1 MFIEC
6 IQRHIAVCGFNDL
19 AGYAKSDRNFWNVI
33 SILEPSYPK
42 VALRGFLKVHHM
54 RCYDV
59 IGKGGLEDDDLGI
72 PKPEHL
78 RDAIRF
84 ADHLAGGPLLVHC
97 RAGVS
102 RSTGMALV
110 IIVRSMVLDGFS
122 EEEILEQAPD
132 LLLAIRPQAAPN
144 PMFLE
149 LGFQEFLS
157 AGTATEWMRQLVNH
171 PVFFAN
177 RFKGSSPR

>member
-78 RDAIRF
+78 CEAIRF
-84 ADHLAGGPLLVHC
+84 SDHLAGEPLLVHC

-110 IIVRSMVLDGFS
+110 ILVRAMVLDGFS
-122 EEEILEQAPD
+122 ETEILKETPEI
-132 LLLAIRPQAAPN
+132 LLAIRPQSAPN

-149 LGFQEFLS
+149 LGFRAFLPEEI
-157 AGTATEWMRQLVNH
+157 ATDWMRRLVNH
-171 PVFFAN
+171 PAFMAN
-177 RFKGSSPR
+177 RFKGSTPR